1 MLSLQQCFVNRVPQ
15 RSRRFFDFF
24 GSRTLFKGNRSKRKT
39 AGRFSRRGV
48 SRDER
53 RVRASIL
60 PTDRSYDRRLRV
72 LSTSTG
78 ILSITLFGFLRSTDV
93 ETAAGANLSTRVIR
107 VRRISSHA
115 ARPLGLLDINS
126 TRHIIYADDR
136 CRSRSPVHSAVQ
148 SARVCTGWC

>member
-1 MLSLQQCFVNRVPQ
+1 VYSLLSLQQCFVNRVPQ

-39 AGRFSRRGV
+39 ASRFSRRV

-60 PTDRSYDRRLRV
+60 PTDRSYDRRLRGY
-72 LSTSTG
+72 G
-78 ILSITLFGFLRSTDV
+78 ISSITLFGFLRSTDV